1 LALSARKIL
10 TGTSTAAGRRAD
22 RAQRPSPLGQNVVM
36 RFDLGDFELDLAG
49 RRIGGPGGDVHV
61 EPQVFDV
68 LTLLVQNRDR
78 AVPKTE
84 ILDTIWGDQF
94 VSESALTS
102 RIRAARAAIGD
113 DGRTQGKI
121 RTVHRFGYQFVG
133 DVVEHADPAAES
145 GEPAADAH
153 LDVRR
158 SVGVALPH
166 FSNPLRGRS
175 AECAELGAMIAE
187 NSLVT
192 VVGPGGIGK
201 TRMAVEV
208 AGEAGCAPTGPRN
221 AGDLIAVFVDL
232 AAVRNAADVAQF
244 TADAVGIRAGER
256 GDVVTALGEFLD
268 AVPHLLL
275 LDNCEHVLE
284 VAAEIADRI
293 TRSSPESRVLA
304 TSREP
309 LGASAERVYRLGT
322 LPVPSDADVLTPD
335 RVELNPAAALFV
347 DRARQADHTFRLT
360 TREARQIG
368 ELSRALDGLPLALEL
383 AAGRVAALGLDDLVA
398 RLDQR
403 LDVLRDRGTTRESR
417 HRTLR
422 ATVEWSYNMLDD
434 DHQRLLR
441 TLSVLPSGA
450 TLDTIE
456 WLADELGCE
465 ELGADI
471 AADLVDA
478 SFLVRVDAPSGSR
491 YTQLET
497 LRTFGLD
504 RLGHENE
511 TTDARDLTARWLC
524 RLLDGLQQNLRSPEE
539 PVWVDR
545 VRREFANIREIRAH
559 LVADE
564 RWEEALDIAVG
575 LNSWSRMRDATEVWS
590 WADELAEAF
599 ADGPDHMR
607 GRSLV
612 LLSQAEWRRG
622 NIVGTAEAA
631 TAAIEAS
638 DDEWTAGR
646 AQAELGVAKL
656 FSGDF
661 AGAEQCWI
669 TSARLIGDG
678 VSSCTAAIAAAY
690 AGDTASA
697 ARHLDEGDRI
707 SQRAGN
713 PSSLAW
719 SAYARAEVR
728 IPLGATS
735 ADDPA
740 ALPSDERVQ
749 LLEGAISLAE
759 TVEAT
764 FIVGVAKVTLA
775 GALAARGDVESAA
788 TTYRGL
794 IEHWL
799 RTGSW
804 TQLWTT
810 LRHIAELVADCA
822 PETALL
828 VLRAAADD
836 ADSPSAL
843 APEAAAIYAQLERE
857 LLEQHPDAD
866 LSLAGDRVRVSEA
879 ARTALEECFG

>member
-1 LALSARKIL
+1 
-10 TGTSTAAGRRAD
+10 
-22 RAQRPSPLGQNVVM
+22 M
-36 RFDLGDFELDLAG
+36 RFDLGDFDLDLDS
-49 RRIGGPGGDVHV
+49 RRIRGPDGDVHV

-68 LTLLVQNRDR
+68 LTLLVQNRHR

-84 ILDTIWGDQF
+84 ILETVWGDQF

-113 DGRTQGKI
+113 DGRTQGQI
-121 RTVHRFGYQFVG
+121 RTAHGFGYQFIG
-133 DVVEHADPAAES
+133 EVVEHPDTDSGS
-145 GEPAADAH
+145 GEPTAGPPPGP
-153 LDVRR
+153 RR
-158 SVGVALPH
+158 SAGVPLPH

-175 AECAELGAMIAE
+175 DECAELGGLIAE

-192 VVGPGGIGK
+192 LVGPGGIGK
-201 TRMAVEV
+201 TRLAVEV
-208 AGEAGCAPTGPRN
+208 AGDAGCAPTGPDH
-221 AGDLIAVFVDL
+221 ADGLTTVFVDL
-232 AAVRNAADVAQF
+232 AAVRNAADVPQF
-244 TADAVGIRAGER
+244 TADAVGIRVGQR
-256 GDVVTALGEFLD
+256 GDIVSALTEFLD

-284 VAAEIADRI
+284 VAAEIADRLA
-293 TRSSPESRVLA
+293 RSCPASRVLA

-322 LPVPSDADVLTPD
+322 LPVLTEADLLTPD
-335 RVELNPAAALFV
+335 RVELNPAAGLFV
-347 DRARQADHTFRLT
+347 DRARQADHSFQLT
-360 TREARQIG
+360 AREARQIV

-383 AAGRVAALGLDDLVA
+383 AAGRVAAFGLDDLVA

-422 ATVEWSYNMLDD
+422 ATVEWSYNLLDD

-456 WLADELGCE
+456 WLSDELGCE
-465 ELGADI
+465 ETGADI

-478 SFLVRVDAPSGSR
+478 SLLVRTDAPSGSR

-504 RLGHENE
+504 RLDHENE
-511 TTDARDLTARWLC
+511 TTAARDLTTRWL
-524 RLLDGLQQNLRSPEE
+524 RILIDGLQQNLTSPEE

-545 VRREFANIREIRAH
+545 IRREFANIREIRAH
-559 LVADE
+559 LVATEQWD
-564 RWEEALDIAVG
+564 EALDLAVG

-590 WADELAEAF
+590 WADELVEAF
-599 ADGPDHMR
+599 ADAPAALR

-622 NIVGTAEAA
+622 NIGGTADAA
-631 TAAIEAS
+631 TTALDIT
-638 DDEWTAGR
+638 DDEWTVGHAY
-646 AQAELGVAKL
+646 AELGVAKL

-669 TSARLIGDG
+669 ETAARISDG
-678 VSSCTAAIAAAY
+678 VSSSTAAVAAGY
-690 AGDTASA
+690 AGDSAAA
-697 ARHLDEGDRI
+697 ARHLDDGD
-707 SQRAGN
+707 QVAARAGN
-713 PSSLAW
+713 PSGQAW
-719 SAYARAEVR
+719 AAYARAEVR
-728 IPLGATS
+728 IPKGATN

-740 ALPSDERVQ
+740 AVPSDERVQ
-749 LLEGAISLAE
+749 LLERAISLGE
-759 TVEAT
+759 TVDAT

-775 GALAARGDVESAA
+775 GVLAARGDVDGAA
-788 TTYRGL
+788 RTYHGL

-799 RTGSW
+799 RSGSW

-810 LRHIAELVADCA
+810 LRHIAELLAERA

-828 VLRAAADD
+828 ILRAAADD
-836 ADSPSAL
+836 PGSPSAL
-843 APEAAAIYAQLERE
+843 APDAAETYARLERE
-857 LLEQHPDAD
+857 LLAEHPDAD
-866 LSLAGDRVRVSEA
+866 LSAAGDRVRVAEA
-879 ARTALEECFG
+879 ARTAVSDTLQV

>member
-1 LALSARKIL
+1 
-10 TGTSTAAGRRAD
+10 
-22 RAQRPSPLGQNVVM
+22 M
-36 RFDLGDFELDLAG
+36 RFDLGDFELDLAS
-49 RRIGGPGGDVHV
+49 RRIGGPDGDVHV

-68 LTLLVQNRDR
+68 LTLLVQNRHR

-84 ILDTIWGDQF
+84 ILDTVWGDQF

-113 DGRTQGKI
+113 DGRTQAQI
-121 RTVHRFGYQFVG
+121 RTAHGFGYQFVG
-133 DVVEHADPAAES
+133 VVVEHPDATSGPGEPTADPPPDPPPQA
-145 GEPAADAH
+145 
-153 LDVRR
+153 RR
-158 SVGVALPH
+158 SAGVPLPH

-175 AECAELGAMIAE
+175 DECAELGDLIGE
-187 NSLVT
+187 SPLVT
-192 VVGPGGIGK
+192 LVGPGGIGK
-201 TRMAVEV
+201 TRLAVEV
-208 AGEAGCAPTGPRN
+208 AGDAGCAPAERGD
-221 AGDLIAVFVDL
+221 AGDLITVFVDL
-232 AAVRNAADVAQF
+232 AAVRNAADVPQF
-244 TADAVGIRAGER
+244 TADAVGIRVGQR
-256 GDVVTALGEFLD
+256 GDILSALTEFLN

-275 LDNCEHVLE
+275 LDNCEHVVD
-284 VAAEIADRI
+284 VAAEIADQLA
-293 TRSSPESRVLA
+293 RSCPSSRVLA

-309 LGASAERVYRLGT
+309 LGASAERVYRLGP
-322 LPVPSDADVLTPD
+322 LPVLTEADILTPD
-335 RVELNPAAALFV
+335 QVELNPAAGLFV
-347 DRARQADHTFRLT
+347 DRARQADHSFRLT
-360 TREARQIG
+360 AREARQIV

-383 AAGRVAALGLDDLVA
+383 AAGRVAAFGLDDLVA

-422 ATVEWSYNMLDD
+422 ATVEWSYNLLAE

-465 ELGADI
+465 EIGADI

-478 SFLVRVDAPSGSR
+478 SLLVRTDAPSGSR

-504 RLGHENE
+504 RLEHENE
-511 TTDARDLTARWLC
+511 TINARELTARWLWI
-524 RLLDGLQQNLRSPEE
+524 LIDGLQQNLRTPDE
-539 PVWVDR
+539 PMWVDR
-545 VRREFANIREIRAH
+545 IRREFANIREIRAH
-559 LVADE
+559 LVVTE
-564 RWEEALDIAVG
+564 QWEAVLDLAVG

-590 WADELAEAF
+590 WADELIEAF
-599 ADGPDHMR
+599 ANAPAALR

-622 NIVGTAEAA
+622 NIAGTAESA
-631 TAAIEAS
+631 TTALSIT
-638 DDEWTAGR
+638 DDEWTVSH

-669 TSARLIGDG
+669 ASAKSFSDG
-678 VSSCTAAIAAAY
+678 VSSCTAAVAAGY
-690 AGDTASA
+690 AGDVA
-697 ARHLDEGDRI
+697 AAAQHLDDGDRVAE
-707 SQRAGN
+707 RAGN
-713 PSSLAW
+713 PSTLAW
-719 SAYARAEVR
+719 AAYARAEVR
-728 IPLGATS
+728 IPKGATT

-740 ALPSDERVQ
+740 AVPSDERVQ
-749 LLEGAISLAE
+749 LLEQAISLAE

-764 FIVGVAKVTLA
+764 FIVGIAKVTLA
-775 GALAARGDVESAA
+775 GALAARGDVDGAA
-788 TTYRGL
+788 GTYHGL

-810 LRHIAELVADCA
+810 LRHIAELLADRA

-828 VLRAAADD
+828 ILHAAVDD
-836 ADSPSAL
+836 PSSASAL
-843 APEAAAIYAQLERE
+843 APDAAATYARLEAE
-857 LLEQHPDAD
+857 LLEQHPDTD
-866 LSLAGDRVRVSEA
+866 LSLAGDRVRVAEA
-879 ARTALEECFG
+879 ARTALADCFASRAA